1 MSDQSASEH
10 GDGATAESAD
20 EPAGERPDETL
31 AALFAT
37 IEDRKETLPDDSYTA
52 SLFTHKKGED
62 AVLEKLGEETTELV
76 LAAKNGD
83 ETAIQEESAD
93 LVYHLLVLLAAE
105 DLALEDLQATL
116 RDRF

>member
-1 MSDQSASEH
+1 M
-10 GDGATAESAD
+10 
-20 EPAGERPDETL
+20 
-31 AALFAT
+31 
-37 IEDRKETLPDDSYTA
+37 
-52 SLFTHKKGED
+52 
-62 AVLEKLGEETTELV
+62 

>member
-1 MSDQSASEH
+1 MSDQSASGH
-10 GDGATAESAD
+10 GDETTAESTD
-20 EPAGERPDETL
+20 ETAGERPDETL

-52 SLFTHKKGED
+52 SLFTHEKGED

-83 ETAIQEESAD
+83 ETAIREESAD
-93 LVYHLLVLLAAE
+93 LIYHLLVLLAAE